1 MSKCCL
7 CTCDLDNGQPIVE
20 LHKKGADSMNDVGDE
35 GINFEIGQKV
45 TLIAAEISAEK
56 LVERK
61 TLDRQ
66 LQQKSN
72 QPLQDARRILNF
84 YGMSIASS
92 VVNQQNTMG
101 ARKALK
107 LSQ

>member
-1 MSKCCL
+1 MRGLTLRLARRC
-7 CTCDLDNGQPIVE
+7 
-20 LHKKGADSMNDVGDE
+20 
-35 GINFEIGQKV
+35 
-45 TLIAAEISAEK
+45 TLIAAEISAET
-56 LVERK
+56 LIERK

-72 QPLQDARRILNF
+72 QPFQDTPRILNF
-84 YGMSIASS
+84 SGMSIASS

>member
-1 MSKCCL
+1 MSKCSL

-20 LHKKGADSMNDVGDE
+20 LRKKGADSLNNIGND

-45 TLIAAEISAEK
+45 HVNCAEISAET

-72 QPLQDARRILNF
+72 QPFQDARRILNF
-84 YGMSIASS
+84 SGMSIASS